1 MSSKPDS
8 SKSLLPESLSQ
19 SEPFVYGHASDE
31 LGGPVTVTREGESKS
46 GQEQRRLRKLVK
58 ENYCNYELGRIADAF
73 EHIADIA
80 ERFYDKLYPTRDVQP
95 AGIGVAKYPNP
106 EKDQPERPLPGEDL
120 TEGLGPREK
129 ALAAKLLDKQQRKT
143 GRSQQKDRGTASVGP

>member
-1 MSSKPDS
+1 MQEKAGRGVLSEEASS
-8 SKSLLPESLSQ
+8 SLI
-19 SEPFVYGHASDE
+19 
-31 LGGPVTVTREGESKS
+31 
-46 GQEQRRLRKLVK
+46 
-58 ENYCNYELGRIADAF
+58 RIADAF

-80 ERFYDKLYPTRDVQP
+80 ERFYDKLYPTRDVHP

-129 ALAAKLLDKQQRKT
+129 ALAARLLDKQQRKT